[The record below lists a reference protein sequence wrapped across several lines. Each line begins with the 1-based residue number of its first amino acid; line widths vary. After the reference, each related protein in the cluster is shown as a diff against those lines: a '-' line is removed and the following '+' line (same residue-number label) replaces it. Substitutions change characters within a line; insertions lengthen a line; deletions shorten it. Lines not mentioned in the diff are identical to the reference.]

1 MGIGHKYTDEE
12 RAFIRDFYCAG
23 HTYAETVAAYNER
36 FDDCMTVSRLKG
48 YTNNHKLLNGRT
60 GKFKKGNIPFN
71 KGKHTPSV
79 GRMIETQFK
88 AGHMPH
94 NTKPIG
100 YERISKGGFIE
111 VKVRE
116 KPENG
121 RKNFE
126 FKHRLIWE
134 QAHGEIPKGYII
146 TFLDGNPQ
154 NCVLEN
160 LAIISRAENLQLLRA
175 RLRKENPRLTET
187 GILIARAYVTAKQKS
202 KKEKHNGRT

>member
-12 RAFIRDFYCAG
+12 RDFIREFYCSG
-23 HTYAETVAAYNER
+23 HTYAETVEAYNKK
-36 FDDCMTVSRLKG
+36 FDDHMTVSRLKG
-48 YTNNHKLLNGRT
+48 YTCNHHLLNGRT
-60 GKFKKGNIPFN
+60 GKFKKGNVPFN

-79 GRMIETQFK
+79 GRTIETQFK

-100 YERISKGGFIE
+100 YERISRDGFIE

-121 RKNFE
+121 RRNFE

-160 LAIISRAENLQLLRA
+160 LAMISQAENLQLQRANLRSYDA
-175 RLRKENPRLTET
+175 RLTET
-187 GILIARAYVTAKQKS
+187 GILIARSYVSVKS
-202 KKEKHNGRT
+202 KKKGKKK

>member
-12 RAFIRDFYCAG
+12 RKFICEYFSAG
-23 HTYAETVAAYNER
+23 HTYAETVEAYNQK
-36 FDDCMTVSRLKG
+36 FDDHMTISRLKG
-48 YTNNHKLLNGRT
+48 YTCNHKLVNGRT
-60 GKFKKGNIPFN
+60 GRFEKGNVPHN
-71 KGKHTPSV
+71 KGKHPPTV
-79 GRMIETQFK
+79 GRMAETQFK
-88 AGHMPH
+88 AGHVPH

-100 YERISKGGFIE
+100 YERISRDGFIE

-160 LAIISRAENLQLLRA
+160 LAMISQAENLQLQRANLRSYDA
-175 RLRKENPRLTET
+175 RLTET
-187 GILIARAYVTAKQKS
+187 GILIARSYVSVKS
-202 KKEKHNGRT
+202 KKKGKKK

>member
-12 RAFIRDFYCAG
+12 RAFISEFFCAG
-23 HTYAETVAAYNER
+23 HTYNETISAYNEK
-36 FDDCMTVSRLKG
+36 FDDHMTFNRLKG
-48 YTNNHKLLNGRT
+48 YISNHKLVNGRT
-60 GKFKKGNIPFN
+60 GRFKKGNVPHN

-79 GRMIETQFK
+79 GRMVETQFK

-100 YERISKGGFIE
+100 YERISKDGFIE

-121 RKNFE
+121 RRNFE
-126 FKHRLIWE
+126 FKHRWIWE

-146 TFLDGNPQ
+146 TFLDGNPKK
-154 NCVLEN
+154 CELEN
-160 LAIISRAENLQLLRA
+160 LAMISKAENLQLQRA
-175 RLRKENPRLTET
+175 GLRKENPKLTET
-187 GILIARAYVTAKQKS
+187 GILISRAYVITKKKS
-202 KKEKHNGRT
+202 KKEHHNVRT